1 MSTGTAHY
9 PTLRSGR
16 DHLKDVLDAAAEGRP
31 ASVTRDQTRV
41 AAVDADRLAYFLAR
55 VSPANAEVVA
65 ENDGWS
71 IFIPGL
77 PISADGATL
86 DEALDEAVHA
96 LRDYAEA
103 WSERLRLAPNHEAN
117 WGLVHIVEFSSDD
130 QLKVWLRGE

>member
-1 MSTGTAHY
+1 MSSTTAHF

-31 ASVTRDQTRV
+31 ASVTRHHTRMAV
-41 AAVDADRLAYFLAR
+41 VDAERLARLLAR
-55 VSPANAEVVA
+55 TRPANAELVA

-77 PISADGATL
+77 PIAADGASL
-86 DEALDEAVHA
+86 DEALDEAVLA

-103 WSERLRLAPNHEAN
+103 WSERLRLAPNHEGN
-117 WGLVHIVEFSSDD
+117 WGLVQIIEFSADD
-130 QLKVWLRGE
+130 QLKAWLRAE